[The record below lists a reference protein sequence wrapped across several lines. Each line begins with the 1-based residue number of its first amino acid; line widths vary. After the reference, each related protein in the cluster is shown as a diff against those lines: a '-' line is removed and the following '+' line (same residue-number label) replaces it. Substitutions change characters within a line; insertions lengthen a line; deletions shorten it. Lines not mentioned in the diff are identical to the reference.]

1 MERERER
8 KRRER
13 ERGGWRERD
22 GWRDSERDKE
32 ERKRVEREKVRG
44 IIGVGEREKELE
56 YNPYWQSFQ
65 STKQ

>member
-1 MERERER
+1 MERER
-8 KRRER
+8 
-13 ERGGWRERD
+13 WRERD